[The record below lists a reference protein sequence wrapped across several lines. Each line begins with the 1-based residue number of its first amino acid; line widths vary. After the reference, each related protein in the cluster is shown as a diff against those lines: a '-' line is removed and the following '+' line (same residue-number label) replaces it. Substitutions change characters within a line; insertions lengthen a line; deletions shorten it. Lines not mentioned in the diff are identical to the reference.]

1 MTDEHGVLRVARL
14 RLDCGRGDR
23 HQHDAAGFG
32 GLGPLR
38 DAIDRSRQCRGDA
51 DSAAAFARQRFELAQ
66 CLVDMNARRYRV
78 EDDLGLR
85 ERQVVGAG
93 DLAGEAAR

>member
-1 MTDEHGVLRVARL
+1 
-14 RLDCGRGDR
+14 
-23 HQHDAAGFG
+23 
-32 GLGPLR
+32 
-38 DAIDRSRQCRGDA
+38 
-51 DSAAAFARQRFELAQ
+51 
-66 CLVDMNARRYRV
+66 MNARRYRV